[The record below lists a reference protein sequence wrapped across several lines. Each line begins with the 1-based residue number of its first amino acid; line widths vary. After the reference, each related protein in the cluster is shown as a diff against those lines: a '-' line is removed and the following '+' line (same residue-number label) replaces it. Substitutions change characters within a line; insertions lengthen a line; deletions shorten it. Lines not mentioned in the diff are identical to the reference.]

1 MEEFD
6 HRRYQKAFI
15 VNHSR
20 LVRKLTAP
28 ELVEACFSKGFLTLD
43 EKSEIEVQR
52 TNTQQLNK
60 LLVIFHRRYVIR
72 PEIFREIFDILKEIN
87 DSEGGNIFNH
97 VIQSLQETLENPPE
111 FPTLHDHSKEEC
123 PSLQLYES
131 IIITTLDVKQIL
143 PELISQCVITIEE
156 SEAIDN
162 ESDFADKARK
172 FLGFLKRRGLDSF
185 QRFIQI
191 LHETEVYKELAE
203 KLVSGQENNGLLK
216 VKHYGKYSIKMY

>member
-6 HRRYQKAFI
+6 HGRYQKAFI

-20 LVRKLTAP
+20 LVRKLTIP
-28 ELVEACFSKGFLTLD
+28 ELMEACFSKGLLTLD
-43 EKSEIEVQR
+43 EKSEIETQR
-52 TNTQQLNK
+52 TDTQQLNK

-72 PEIFREIFDILKEIN
+72 PEIFREIFGILKEIN
-87 DSEGGNIFNH
+87 DAEGGNIFNH

-111 FPTLHDHSKEEC
+111 FPTLHDHSEEDC

-131 IIITTLDVKQIL
+131 IIIKTLDVKQIL
-143 PELISQCVITIEE
+143 PELISQYVITIEE

-172 FLGFLKRRGLDSF
+172 FLEILTRRGQDSF

-191 LHETEVYKELAE
+191 LQETEVYKELAE
-203 KLVSGQENNGLLK
+203 KLVSGQENDGLLK
-216 VKHYGKYSIKMY
+216 VKHYGKYSDKMY